1 MKNKFKYLVGAS
13 LKKKIKTK
21 WFAVVNVLLVVLI
34 IGLINID
41 TIIESFGGDFN
52 EPTNIVVKDETGE
65 MFDLFVSNFKQ
76 AQTYLRDPEN
86 INIKISDS
94 DKELLIEEID
104 NEKEIVIYIT
114 PDDNNYI
121 KAEIISDSYVDNIL
135 YQTITTSI
143 NTSKYTIAMAK
154 SNIDV
159 DELQHINTPVEI
171 ARNILDETKSSQ
183 EETMNFFMGIVF
195 PIFILPFFMLIIFL
209 VQMIGGEINEEKTTR
224 SMEVIISNVSP
235 KVHFISKIVAS
246 NLFVFIQSAIL
257 LVSAAI
263 GIAVRKATT
272 GSIIDLGM
280 DIDVKN
286 LFEMLMSSDIAS
298 KLAYI
303 IPITIVIMLLSFL
316 AYSLLA
322 GVLASM
328 TTSIEDF
335 QQLQTPVM
343 LICMAGYYL
352 AMLAP
357 SFEGSLF
364 IKIVSYI
371 PFISAFISPPLL
383 LLGQIGFV
391 DVGISLGLLVVVIY
405 IMIKYGMKIYKV
417 GILNYSTSKLW
428 TKMLKAVK
436 D

>member
-195 PIFILPFFMLIIFL
+195 PIFILPFFTLIIFL

-286 LFEMLMSSDIAS
+286 L
-298 KLAYI
+298 
-303 IPITIVIMLLSFL
+303 
-316 AYSLLA
+316 
-322 GVLASM
+322 
-328 TTSIEDF
+328 
-335 QQLQTPVM
+335 
-343 LICMAGYYL
+343 
-352 AMLAP
+352 
-357 SFEGSLF
+357 
-364 IKIVSYI
+364 
-371 PFISAFISPPLL
+371 
-383 LLGQIGFV
+383 
-391 DVGISLGLLVVVIY
+391 
-405 IMIKYGMKIYKV
+405 
-417 GILNYSTSKLW
+417 
-428 TKMLKAVK
+428 LKCLCHLT
-436 D
+436 